1 MMERQIIFTTL
12 ASIAALLLVLELV
25 RRRTL
30 REEYS
35 LLWLGTAFAMI
46 ILSAWRDLLHGI
58 SSLVGIAYPPNFLF
72 LMASLFMAFLLL
84 YFSTVITRLTQEN
97 KEIAQEV
104 ALLRY
109 EIEHLRSQH
118 NGDEQESKQATSE
131 E

>member
-1 MMERQIIFTTL
+1 MERQIIFTTL

-58 SSLVGIAYPPNFLF
+58 AALVGIAYPPNLLF

-97 KEIAQEV
+97 KDIAQEV

-109 EIEHLRSQH
+109 EIEHLRSQY
-118 NGDEQESKQATSE
+118 NSDEQQSHQTKAEK
-131 E
+131 

>member
-1 MMERQIIFTTL
+1 MERQIIFTTL
-12 ASIAALLLVLELV
+12 ASLAAFLLVLELV
-25 RRRTL
+25 RRQTL

-58 SSLVGIAYPPNFLF
+58 SDLVGIAYPPNLLF

-104 ALLRY
+104 GLLGDGVENLRADKDSK
-109 EIEHLRSQH
+109 EHQ
-118 NGDEQESKQATSE
+118 GDQSTGEK
-131 E
+131 